1 MDILSRSWSW
11 PMDTPQ
17 TIEIS
22 NELLPQL
29 YLVIAITF
37 LLGVTVI
44 VFCIFYLRR
53 LYAKEFEIQ
62 RIKGEQK
69 QLLLEANL
77 EAEEKERA
85 RIAGD
90 LHDEVGA
97 TLSTIKLYISHLEE
111 NPDASSLSNL
121 PKVTKMI
128 DETIQS
134 VRHISHNLTPSNLHQ
149 FGLISA
155 IENLCEKVN
164 GSKGIEV
171 KYEYQDHFTCRKEHE
186 LHIYRIIHELLNN
199 TLKHA
204 EATEIRIKLE
214 SADGQMIMEYRDN
227 GKGIPMG
234 NNGEPTGLG
243 LQNIQSRAAII
254 GARIVQPNVS
264 SGFQMKIIR

>member
-1 MDILSRSWSW
+1 MDIFSGAWHR

-17 TIEIS
+17 TIEVS
-22 NELLPQL
+22 PELITQL

-44 VFCIFYLRR
+44 FFCIFYLRR

-62 RIKGEQK
+62 RIKSEQR
-69 QLLLEANL
+69 QLLLQANL
-77 EAEEKERA
+77 ETEEKERA

-97 TLSTIKLYISHLEE
+97 NLSTIKLYVTHLEE
-111 NPDASSLSNL
+111 NPDPSSLSNL

-134 VRHISHNLTPSNLHQ
+134 VRHISHNLTPANLHQ

-155 IENLCEKVN
+155 VENLCEKVN
-164 GSKGIEV
+164 DSGEIAV
-171 KYEYQDHFTCRKEHE
+171 KYECSDNFSCRKGHE

-204 EATEIRIKLE
+204 EASEIIIRLSAQSGKL
-214 SADGQMIMEYRDN
+214 AMEYQDN
-227 GKGIPMG
+227 GIGIQVSK
-234 NNGEPTGLG
+234 EAATVGLG

-254 GARIVQPNVS
+254 GAQLSQPDLT
-264 SGFQMKIIR
+264 SGFQMKMIW